1 MKVIEKNA
9 MFVLSLVC
17 AFATVSCSQKQIDK
31 SKYDK
36 IFLSDERLVGNVE
49 LTNPT
54 ANSTSF
60 FYARVVYLEPYNY
73 VSTINSEANKSL
85 SPSQKKASD
94 EWLINFLGLD
104 KKVIFTDV
112 GDSNAITFFTVKNK
126 FPDLSHRQIATI
138 YFRME
143 RKEGKVVKLEIEL
156 IEK

>member
-1 MKVIEKNA
+1 MIVIEKNA
-9 MFVLSLVC
+9 MLVISLVC
-17 AFATVSCSQKQIDK
+17 VLATVSCSQKQIDK
-31 SKYDK
+31 SKYEK

-49 LTNPT
+49 PTNPN
-54 ANSTSF
+54 ANSTSL

-73 VSTINSEANKSL
+73 VSNINSEANKNL
-85 SPSQKKASD
+85 SPSQRKASD
-94 EWLINFLGLD
+94 EWTINFLGLD

-126 FPDLSHRQIATI
+126 LPDLSHRQIVTI

-143 RKEGKVVKLEIEL
+143 KKEGEAKKLEIEL